1 MLSHLFLN
9 EFKTSMTEQKDP
21 GILYI
26 ILSVLSAFFGVSNKE
41 NYDRDRAYIEKVG
54 LKPYIIAALILAFL
68 FVVSIYGVVIIVLN
82 SAGV

>member
-1 MLSHLFLN
+1 
-9 EFKTSMTEQKDP
+9 MTKQKDP

-26 ILSVLSAFFGVSNKE
+26 VLSVLSAFVGVSNKK

-68 FVVSIYGVVIIVLN
+68 FVASIYGVVTIVLN